1 MSSLPRRRRMRQA
14 SQQASHQESREAQA
28 LRLAIQL
35 TPLQRHVVVQARLPR
50 WLQLPHPYHPPLG
63 RPLSAARALA
73 CAEFGV
79 LEPDRVHVDAYQLT
93 PLGELV
99 AGIWLTA
106 ALCDP
111 ELVAPRPSPS
121 RRSAS
126 R

>member
-1 MSSLPRRRRMRQA
+1 L
-14 SQQASHQESREAQA
+14 A
-28 LRLAIQL
+28 LQL
-35 TPLQRHVVVQARLPR
+35 TPLQRHLVVQAGLPR
-50 WLQLPHPYHPPLG
+50 WLQLPQPYQPPLG

-73 CAEFGV
+73 SAEFGV
-79 LEPDRVHVDAYQLT
+79 LEPIPVQADAYQLT

-111 ELVAPRPSPS
+111 ELLSAAPS